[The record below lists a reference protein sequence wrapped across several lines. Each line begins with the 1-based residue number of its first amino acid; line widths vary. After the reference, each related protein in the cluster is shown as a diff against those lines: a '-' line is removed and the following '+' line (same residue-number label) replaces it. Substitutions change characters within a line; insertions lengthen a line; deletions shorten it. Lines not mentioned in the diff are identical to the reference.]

1 MDERL
6 RKIQDSYIAELRAAI
21 PDVKKWWK
29 AQLKKNE
36 EKSYPGGLTVD
47 FATRWPTELGAHPR
61 LIAIFRKYFLLAE
74 ELNLELEEQG
84 RKYVEDEPGE
94 LWGRDVPPPTREQ
107 VIPIDLLV
115 NDLEDENDDLYEV
128 METMFFIP
136 IGVGKDGD
144 PC

>member
-6 RKIQDSYIAELRAAI
+6 QKIQDDYIVELRAAV

-29 AQLKKNE
+29 AQLRKNE
-36 EKSYPGGLTVD
+36 RKSYPGGPALD
-47 FATRWPTELGAHPR
+47 FETRWPTELGGHPR

-74 ELNLELEEQG
+74 ELNLELDEQG
-84 RKYVEDEPGE
+84 RKYHEEDPDE
-94 LWGRDVPPPTREQ
+94 LWGLDVPPPTREQ
-107 VIPIDLLV
+107 VLPIDLLV
-115 NDLEDENDDLYEV
+115 NDLEDDNDDLYEV

-136 IGVGKDGD
+136 IGIGKDGD